1 MTPVVR
7 RGVIAFS
14 LAFLFLGGALGF
26 DYWWAG
32 ADGGTAPTG
41 LPFKIGGPFT
51 LTDQNGVVRQAADF
65 RGKLMLVYFGYAF
78 CPDACPTTLLAISN
92 ALKDLGPDANKVQPI
107 FITVDPARDT
117 VKELKLYSTN
127 FSPRILML
135 TGPPA
140 ATAAAAKE
148 YRVFY
153 EKVPQP
159 GGGKDDYLVNH
170 TSLVYLMS
178 RTGSFLTDFAPGF
191 TPQQMVSGIK
201 RFL

>member
-1 MTPVVR
+1 MNDLVRTSVR
-7 RGVIAFS
+7 RRFRFP
-14 LAFLFLGGALGF
+14 LAAALALALAACRADPGAPPLE
-26 DYWWAG
+26 G
-32 ADGGTAPTG
+32 ATM
-41 LPFKIGGPFT
+41 GGPFT
-51 LTDQNGVVRQAADF
+51 LTAQDGRRVSDTDF
-65 RGKLMLVYFGYAF
+65 RGRYRIVYFGYAF
-78 CPDACPTTLLAISN
+78 CPDACPTTLLAIGN
-92 ALKDLGPDANKVQPI
+92 ALKDLGPDADKVQPI

-117 VKELKLYSTN
+117 VKELKLYSSN

-140 ATAAAAKE
+140 DTAAVAKE

-178 RTGSFLTDFAPGF
+178 RNGRFLTDFAPGF
-191 TPQQMVSGIK
+191 TPQQMANGIK
-201 RFL
+201 RFF